1 MKKKRAKKRV
11 ELSLFVKLSII
22 IIASLLISNIFI
34 SASAM
39 SIMEKVF
46 IESYTISNG
55 KILDQISHK
64 LSDFNTKIAWIVNVY
79 NQNMSLKE
87 CFTQD
92 ISDQHKLFHVYY
104 NMKNHLKSIEQNS
117 EYTDF
122 HIATLGRNN
131 LTFISSGDALTISDE
146 ELAVHHFTLQSK
158 NNPNKIFYNHLFP
171 GFTVNK
177 VNKDVLI
184 ATKQLRDPY
193 TSVNFGTI
201 YIIFDEIIFSSM
213 YENSLPEGSKLMVL
227 SKDGK
232 IVSSNDKKLLGET
245 DIDILNAAEE
255 HIKSDSQY
263 TNIEYNQYGGILI
276 AKYLPLYDMYMV
288 NIVEK
293 DYLLRGFIELQPL
306 IYTGCFLISFIVIT
320 LVFLITRRITQP
332 LTNLVSHM
340 SKGKDGKFL
349 KVTEIKGS
357 YEVRELQ
364 HVYNLMVDEI
374 DDYVERLIS
383 EQQERRKSEIN
394 ALQMQI
400 NPHFLYNTLASI
412 KYLSWQGDM
421 QAVTDTINALI
432 FLLQNT
438 ISKTDE
444 KITVAKELQILESY
458 VAINHVRYGE
468 DIKVIYNVDENC
480 LDCLIPKL
488 IIQPFI
494 ENAFFHA
501 YQEKQAGT
509 IRIFMRCKGHK
520 LICEVID
527 DGDGM
532 NCEESHKLFESKDGS
547 DHFSK
552 IGIENV
558 NRRLKLLYGEEFGVK
573 INSKK
578 GVGTTVTISIKYEQ
592 LGKTTDSK

>member
-1 MKKKRAKKRV
+1 MEKETPKKRL

-22 IIASLLISNIFI
+22 IVVSLLISNVFV
-34 SASAM
+34 SVSAM

-46 IESYTISNG
+46 IESYTISNN

-87 CFTQD
+87 CFTRD
-92 ISDQHKLFHVYY
+92 ISDQHRLFHVYY
-104 NMKNHLKSIEQNS
+104 NMKNNLKSIEQNS
-117 EYTDF
+117 DYTDF
-122 HIATLGRNN
+122 HIATLGLNN
-131 LTFISSGDALTISDE
+131 LTFISSGDALTISGE
-146 ELAVHHFTLQSK
+146 ELAVHPLTLQSK
-158 NNPNKIFYNHLFP
+158 NNPNKTFYNHLFP
-171 GFTVNK
+171 GFTVSK
-177 VNKDVLI
+177 AQKDVI
-184 ATKQLRDPY
+184 VATKQLRDSY

-201 YIIFDEIIFSSM
+201 YVIFDETTFSSM
-213 YENSLPEGSKLMVL
+213 YENSLPEGSKMMVL
-227 SKDGK
+227 SKDGRV
-232 IVSSNDKKLLGET
+232 VSSNDKGIVGT
-245 DIDILNAAEE
+245 IDTGILSAAKE
-255 HIKSDSQY
+255 HIKSDAKY
-263 TNIEYNQYGGILI
+263 TNIEYNQYGGVLMG
-276 AKYLPLYDMYMV
+276 KYLPLYDMYMV
-288 NIVEK
+288 NIVDK

-306 IYTGCFLISFIVIT
+306 IYTGCFVISFIVIT
-320 LVFLITRRITQP
+320 SVFLITRRITQP

-340 SKGKDGKFL
+340 SKAKDGKFL
-349 KVTEIKGS
+349 KVSEIKGS

-374 DDYVERLIS
+374 DNYVEKLIA

-412 KYLSWQGDM
+412 KYLSWQGNM

-444 KITVAKELQILESY
+444 KITVAKELQILKSY
-458 VAINHVRYGE
+458 VAINHIRYGE
-468 DIKVIYNVDENC
+468 DIKVIYNVDEDC
-480 LDCLIPKL
+480 LNCLIPKL

-501 YQEKQAGT
+501 YQEKQEGI
-509 IRIFMRCKGHK
+509 IRIFIRRKGHK

-532 NCEESHKLFESKDGS
+532 SSEECHKLLKNKNKNS
-547 DHFSK
+547 HFSK

-558 NRRLKLLYGEEFGVK
+558 NRRLKLLYGEEFGVN
-573 INSKK
+573 INSKE

-592 LGKTTDSK
+592 LA